1 MVAIT
6 FNFPLEDADE
16 AELELELE
24 LGLELV
30 PHPASSVTAII
41 TERNAGII

>member
-24 LGLELV
+24 LV

>member
-24 LGLELV
+24 LV
-30 PHPASSVTAII
+30 PQPASSVTAII